1 MTFTTTTK
9 PRIIVILKEEEVE
22 IISQPI
28 AKE

>member
-9 PRIIVILKEEEVE
+9 PRVIVILEEEEVE